1 MNTVLHNFVSGLE
14 MYGNGLH
21 DDLDKPSNAPAI
33 TGQPTKKKEAKY
45 KPLTEALAAA
55 TAIMKVLVARSNAS
69 PSAVQVQTPK
79 RQLELLNRGYA
90 ADITPLPVTILSGR
104 SQAMGKSQRR
114 SDMVELY

>member
-21 DDLDKPSNAPAI
+21 DDLDKPPNAPAI

-55 TAIMKVLVARSNAS
+55 TAIMKVLVAHSNAS
-69 PSAVQVQTPK
+69 PSRSVGSDPKKAV
-79 RQLELLNRGYA
+79 GIA
-90 ADITPLPVTILSGR
+90 
-104 SQAMGKSQRR
+104 
-114 SDMVELY
+114 